1 MHFVVGIL
9 GIVLVIGTFR
19 DLISTVIT
27 TQRDR
32 RWSAARRFFR
42 ISWRWYSNAAR
53 KIDDPA
59 RRERFLVP
67 YGPMS
72 LVGLLAV
79 WVALLMFGWGLI
91 WWGLQQHMEGIND
104 LSSAVYGSL
113 LVTTLLAVQ
122 ARSDAST
129 EFVALTL
136 VIGVGVFWL
145 TEVWSELVNHRVR
158 GPISRAQALQI
169 ARDESP
175 MLSAAVVPALILAGE
190 NLGFGTAD

>member
-1 MHFVVGIL
+1 MATTDGP
-9 GIVLVIGTFR
+9 GSDGTGTGTAPAHA
-19 DLISTVIT
+19 LTPV
-27 TQRDR
+27 QQP
-32 RWSAARRFFR
+32 AAT
-42 ISWRWYSNAAR
+42 
-53 KIDDPA
+53 
-59 RRERFLVP
+59 
-67 YGPMS
+67 
-72 LVGLLAV
+72 
-79 WVALLMFGWGLI
+79 
-91 WWGLQQHMEGIND
+91 D

-129 EFVALTL
+129 QFVALTL

-190 NLGFGTAD
+190 NLGFGTADQVIKLALVAAIAQLFLWGLAVGMAINRGWAVAFMVAAVDCALGLLIVALKVFVLH